1 MNWDELIDHTKTIGL
16 TNQVDSKLQFNLL
29 ELVKKF
35 IIRKKLILFG
45 GMSIDYALRLKG
57 EQIYKDYDIND
68 YDVYSSK
75 YITDAEELI
84 GELSL
89 LGYKNVSAI
98 RAMHAQTIRVRCDHI
113 YILDLGYVPDAVLK
127 KIPILKYD
135 GISFVDPIFQYM
147 DMHLSLSF
155 PYGDI
160 PMENITHRWA
170 KDIKRYNIL
179 YKKYPPSLYLTNS
192 VQLIT
197 DKMIAPQNYNVKTG
211 GGIKANI
218 KKTIEKAT
226 AKATA
231 KATEKATAKA
241 MAKATTKATAKAMAK
256 ATAKATAKLK
266 RLKNNI
272 AIRPNYITLDRNL
285 SELPPFLVTNKK
297 DARLAISGFGAFAII
312 KRTLEVISNMVNID
326 LKTNIPTLDILFTE
340 HNIKI
345 DMPDLGNNNIHFV
358 TYKYF
363 DTINQLKNIDGAE
376 RYRQYLDINAE
387 YIKVNN
393 IIIASTEYRLLS
405 ASFIHLKALYNIEKS
420 IYVVSIQYLL
430 LFFLYQFHITNY
442 AIYIEY
448 YIHALDMIK
457 SAEEIFSQ
465 LLKNAEKLS
474 EDKDKIKLKILQ
486 IFNNTV
492 FAPVISS
499 FGDLNMPLRYIF
511 QEAKIINDLNDSEH
525 IPKELEIKNIDLKKI
540 AENTPKGIYINKKT
554 QNLDFLKSSIY
565 NRDGGKCDRIEKND
579 AIFD

>member
-16 TNQVDSKLQFNLL
+16 ANQVDSKLQFNLL

-68 YDVYSSK
+68 YDVYSSN

-113 YILDLGYVPDAVLK
+113 YILDLGYVPDSVLK

-179 YKKYPPSLYLTNS
+179 YKKYPSSLYLTNS

-218 KKTIEKAT
+218 KKT
-226 AKATA
+226 
-231 KATEKATAKA
+231 
-241 MAKATTKATAKAMAK
+241 TTKKTNIKKTTTKKAI
-256 ATAKATAKLK
+256 AKLNK
-266 RLKNNI
+266 LKSLKNNI
-272 AIRPNYITLDRNL
+272 AIRPNYITIESNL
-285 SELPPFLVTNKK
+285 SELPPFLVTDKK

-312 KRTLEVISNMVNID
+312 KRTLEVIAEMANID

-345 DMPDLGNNNIHFV
+345 DIPDLGNNNIHFV

-405 ASFIHLKALYNIEKS
+405 ASFIHLNALYNIEKS

-448 YIHALDMIK
+448 YIHTLDMIK

-499 FGDLNMPLRYIF
+499 FGDLNIPLRYIF

-525 IPKELEIKNIDLKKI
+525 VPKELEIKNIDLKKI
-540 AENTPKGIYINKKT
+540 AENTPKGIYVNKKT

-565 NRDGGKCDRIEKND
+565 NRDGGKCEHIEKND